1 MYVKE
6 KTDISGE
13 SLTELED
20 FCGNLACGFSGCLVL
35 ELLNS
40 QWPLTYMQGDLDTL
54 LQGEKQAQ
62 NGYI

>member
-20 FCGNLACGFSGCLVL
+20 FCGNLACGISGCLVL

-40 QWPLTYMQGDLDTL
+40 QWPLTYMQGDLETL
-54 LQGEKQAQ
+54 L
-62 NGYI
+62 